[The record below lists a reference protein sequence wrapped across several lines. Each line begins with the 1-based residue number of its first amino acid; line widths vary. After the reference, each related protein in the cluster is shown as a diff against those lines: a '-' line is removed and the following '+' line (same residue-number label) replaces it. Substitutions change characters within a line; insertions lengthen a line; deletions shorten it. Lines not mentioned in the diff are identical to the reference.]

1 MSFELINKNIFKSI
15 DEPFYEFPNEKPNN
29 NLQFIISGQ
38 GTVKFKIDYDK
49 NKKIDINIE
58 IYEMKENGKKENI
71 FYFILKDKHLE
82 IKQDNKSIITTIY
95 DNKHDK
101 DSNIMFWFSCD
112 KNNKCLKFG
121 EGEALNMWTLLK
133 TNVTTDLK
141 NIKYFNININ
151 NNKFILNN
159 DKSNIFISSLP
170 IVTDMPPLVI
180 KDDVINMEDIEDGNI
195 TVISNLPS
203 ECQKTYGIVAGV
215 NIKLKPDFINAIR
228 NSLNKSDGVLWKK
241 IMEKTKKEHKTDYK
255 ETYIRVTLG
264 NNMGFSPGIP
274 FVLEIWPKDHYS
286 PIHEHANSYAII
298 KVLHGKITVKLF
310 PDLNKDY
317 ESWYKKALLKENQVC
332 WMMPG
337 QYQIH
342 QLINESYD
350 FCATLQCYRFS
361 DNDMVHKETF
371 SFINEN
377 GSKEEFVPESDFTYK
392 ELKEELKKE
401 WPHSDI

>member
-1 MSFELINKNIFKSI
+1 MTFQIINKDIFNLSKTFYGLPSEEQDDKSHFVI
-15 DEPFYEFPNEKPNN
+15 N
-29 NLQFIISGQ
+29 GQ
-38 GTVKFKIDYDK
+38 GTVKFKVNYDE
-49 NKKIDINIE
+49 KKKLDIKIE
-58 IYEMKENGKKENI
+58 IYAIKEDGQKENE
-71 FYFILKDKHLE
+71 FYFILKDENLE
-82 IKQDNKSIITTIY
+82 IKKGNESIAATKYI
-95 DNKHDK
+95 NKHDEN
-101 DSNIMFWFSCD
+101 SNIMFWFSCD

-121 EGEALNMWTLLK
+121 EGETLDMWTLLK
-133 TNVTTDLK
+133 VNVETDLN
-141 NIKYFNININ
+141 NIKYFDININ
-151 NNKFILNN
+151 NTNFIVN
-159 DKSNIFISSLP
+159 DKSDIDISSLP

-180 KDDVINMEDIEDGNI
+180 KDDVIDMEDIEGGNV

-203 ECQKTYGIVAGV
+203 ECQKTYGVVAGV

-228 NSLNKSDGVLWKK
+228 NSLNKPDGVLRKK
-241 IMEKTKKEHKTDYK
+241 IIEKAKDKKDCK
-255 ETYIRVTLG
+255 ETYVRVTLG

-298 KVLHGKITVKLF
+298 KVLHGKITVNLY

-317 ESWYKKALLKENQVC
+317 ESWYKKAYMTENQVC
-332 WMMPG
+332 WMTPG

-361 DNDMVHKETF
+361 DNDIIHKETF
-371 SFINEN
+371 SFIDDD
-377 GSKEEFVPESDFTYK
+377 GTKEEFVPESDFTYK

-401 WPHSDI
+401 WPNSDL